1 MKSAVIILAVMFLV
15 ATNSFAMDWILVP
28 GAQTDGDIICLD
40 RDDVVQE
47 KGIISAWIKRFKEG
61 GNYTKTLL
69 AFDCSQEK
77 TKLIKSIEFDKE
89 TKMTTTVDY
98 ESVWETSGPQTP
110 AKAAAVMIC
119 KKKVK
124 GFNPALV
131 SMKQRR

>member
-1 MKSAVIILAVMFLV
+1 
-15 ATNSFAMDWILVP
+15 VP